1 MPTKPR
7 ANKKMTLDEAVAK
20 SDWRNRPVSRKRATV
35 AGILG
40 IPFGCLGMH
49 DFIMRHKKRGFI
61 HLLITTFVFGMFFT
75 PFMYG
80 VSVAYGCMHPE
91 LNLQCIKISDYD
103 DTLNAIMIIGMVLTV
118 ASIIWGIVESVIIL
132 ANRNSFQDK

>member
-7 ANKKMTLDEAVAK
+7 TEKKMTLDEAVAK

-35 AGILG
+35 AGIIG

-61 HLLITTFVFGMFFT
+61 HLIATTIAFGLFFG
-75 PFMYG
+75 PFIYG
-80 VSVAYGCMHPE
+80 VSVVYGCMHPE
-91 LNLQCIKISDYD
+91 LKLQCVKIDGYD
-103 DTLNAIMIIGMVLTV
+103 DTLNVIMIIGLVLTL
-118 ASIIWGIVESVIIL
+118 ASILWGIIESVIIL
-132 ANRNSFQDK
+132 ARRNQFKD